1 MGKEEA
7 PGIEGTSQP
16 WEPTF
21 SSTFSPSVGEF
32 SGNRQELGIRRSGE
46 GFGGGRGPGRPG
58 ACGVGAGRGL
68 PWKEL
73 LGLGTGPSIQPAPTL
88 GLSRRR
94 EWGSDPHAQASGIFG
109 RRGRPVFLRHRLAG
123 ARTGP
128 RRSSASLL
136 WASVPLSAAG
146 SNRSCPTCLV
156 VNGVCQNSGH
166 LEEMESLTRQGC
178 SFKPTPFLWRLPGLR
193 VLIRQPLPQ
202 PGHSR
207 LAWGRTPESTVLLGL
222 WSTCRQVQGAWGRG
236 WSRFHLFPP
245 HESIKLMA

>member
-1 MGKEEA
+1 MGTNFLKH
-7 PGIEGTSQP
+7 ILT
-16 WEPTF
+16 
-21 SSTFSPSVGEF
+21 V
-32 SGNRQELGIRRSGE
+32 
-46 GFGGGRGPGRPG
+46 
-58 ACGVGAGRGL
+58 
-68 PWKEL
+68 
-73 LGLGTGPSIQPAPTL
+73 
-88 GLSRRR
+88 
-94 EWGSDPHAQASGIFG
+94 
-109 RRGRPVFLRHRLAG
+109 RGRILRQPAG
-123 ARTGP
+123 ARHQAKWGGVRWRERTGAP
-128 RRSSASLL
+128 RGLWSGGGAGFAMERASGFGHWAEHSASPDPGAEPAEGVGLRPSRPGQRDIRTARAPRLPPAPPGPQRSSASLL

-166 LEEMESLTRQGC
+166 LEETESLTRQGC

-193 VLIRQPLPQ
+193 VLIGQPLPQ